1 MRLTLLLWVTA
12 VWTGLSVGQWAV
24 AETDLSTLPDPTR
37 PASVGE
43 PEGVR
48 SRGLTS
54 IRITARQRFA
64 VIDGRTVSVGDAISG
79 GVVQDIR
86 PEEVLIRRGDSV
98 SALRLMP
105 ELKRNAPQGKTGK

>member
-1 MRLTLLLWVTA
+1 MRLTLLRTA
-12 VWTGLSVGQWAV
+12 VLLTGLTLGQCVV

-37 PASVGE
+37 PAAVGE
-43 PEGVR
+43 SADVR

-54 IRITARQRFA
+54 IRITVRHRNA
-64 VIDGRTVSVGDAISG
+64 VIDGKTVTVGDAASG

-86 PEEVLIRRGDSV
+86 PDEVLIRRGDHV

-105 ELKRNAPQGKTGK
+105 ELKRTAPQGKTGK